1 MADGRGE
8 SREAVTPSL
17 RLAIGLMSARA
28 RALGARMARVQFLLW
43 RRKDP
48 GELERLRRLDV
59 NKRGRIS
66 AGRVLDL
73 VEAETAGSKSYL
85 VVYSYEVAGVTY
97 EAAQDVAALPEIA
110 ATAHLASGRTASVK
124 FDPKRPGN
132 SIIACEEWSGLENR
146 EQGIGNR
153 EEQFPV
159 GSGHEGDGNP
169 KSKL

>member
-8 SREAVTPSL
+8 GREAVTPSL

-28 RALGARMARVQFLLW
+28 RALGARMARLRILRW

-48 GELERLRRLDV
+48 AELERLRRLDV

-66 AGRVLDL
+66 AGRVVDL
-73 VEAETAGSKSYL
+73 VEAETAGSKSRL

-97 EAAQDVAALPEIA
+97 EAAQDVTALPEIA
-110 ATAHLASGRTASVK
+110 AIAQFVSGRTASVK

-132 SIIACEEWSGLENR
+132 SIIACEEWSGL
-146 EQGIGNR
+146 GNR
-153 EEQFPV
+153 EE
-159 GSGHEGDGNP
+159 GTG
-169 KSKL
+169 KSSSQ